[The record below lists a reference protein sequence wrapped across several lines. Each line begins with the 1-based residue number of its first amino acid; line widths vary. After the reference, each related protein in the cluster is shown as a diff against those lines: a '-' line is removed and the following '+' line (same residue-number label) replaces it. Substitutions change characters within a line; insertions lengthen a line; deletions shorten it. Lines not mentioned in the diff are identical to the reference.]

1 MIRPIVCNT
10 EQPQLRQLCGAACR
24 ERTGGVMAAAAYR
37 DSATNYYVPASA
49 SALCIRLYPSVSIE
63 ENTHKIH
70 LFSVLCTTYMYK
82 LACSERRMTMNPTH
96 FLVYLA
102 AVFSCPVLRCINYV
116 FEKIHTCIGKKGY
129 VHLCTYL
136 RKYIC
141 IDKKGYIV
149 QKKLPPSL
157 DYITRH

>member
-1 MIRPIVCNT
+1 
-10 EQPQLRQLCGAACR
+10 
-24 ERTGGVMAAAAYR
+24 
-37 DSATNYYVPASA
+37 
-49 SALCIRLYPSVSIE
+49 
-63 ENTHKIH
+63 
-70 LFSVLCTTYMYK
+70 
-82 LACSERRMTMNPTH
+82 MNPTY

-102 AVFSCPVLRCINYV
+102 AVFSCPVLRCIHYV

-149 QKKLPPSL
+149 QNRENSPPLYAIYNQALAELES
-157 DYITRH
+157 